1 MAKQRIGVVGGTP
14 MWRRGVTAVLADSGY
29 QAAEHPGLSEWRP
42 GRGGRALLLHVT
54 DAAGLAPLSEFAEAH
69 PHIPVVVVAPELGVA
84 EFAASVKA
92 GAISAISADE
102 PAEMLLAVLEH
113 ALVGRASAAPSI
125 MRALSMR
132 IAAGFGEALSIDADS
147 VARIRSL
154 AAGSTVSQLASEA
167 GFSEREMFRLL
178 GELYVR
184 MGVANR
190 TEAIV
195 WASRHGL
202 LDEPG
207 DIV

>member
-1 MAKQRIGVVGGTP
+1 VAEQRIGVVGGTP
-14 MWRRGVTAVLADSGY
+14 TWRRGVTAVLADAGY
-29 QAAEHPGLSEWRP
+29 RAAEHAGLNEWRP
-42 GRGGRALLLHVT
+42 GRSGRALLLHVT
-54 DAAGLAPLSEFAEAH
+54 AASDLVPLSEFTEAH
-69 PHIPVVVVAPELGVA
+69 PHIPVIVVAPELGVA
-84 EFAASVKA
+84 EFAASVRA

-102 PAEMLLAVLEH
+102 PVELLLAVLEH
-113 ALVGRASAAPSI
+113 AIAGRASAAPSVI
-125 MRALSMR
+125 RALSMR

-147 VARIRSL
+147 VALIRNL
-154 AAGSTVSQLASEA
+154 AAGTTVSQLASEV

-184 MGVANR
+184 IGVANR

-207 DIV
+207 TPA